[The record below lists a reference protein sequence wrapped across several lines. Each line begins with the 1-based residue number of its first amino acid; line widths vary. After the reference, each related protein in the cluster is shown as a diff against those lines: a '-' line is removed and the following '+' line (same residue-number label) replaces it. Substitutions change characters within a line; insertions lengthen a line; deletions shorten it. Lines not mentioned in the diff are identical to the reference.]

1 MRTSPDDLA
10 SMAVF
15 VRVVDARSFTAAALE
30 LGLSKSVV
38 STRVA
43 QLERMLGV
51 RLLHRTTRKIAL
63 TAEGVRLYERCARAL
78 SDAEEAAEA
87 VAGASEN
94 PRGLLRVSAPTSLGS
109 AFVAS
114 AVTAFLSEFP
124 DVRVEVRFDDRLT
137 DPLEAELDVVLR
149 VAARL
154 PDSPLIAKRLA
165 SDRLVLCAAPTYLRS
180 RGIPWRDAELVHH
193 DLLVLSTAAY
203 GERGLW
209 PFESSGLRSPPR
221 LVSDDA
227 LFLRRTA
234 LEGGGIVTLPSSLVA
249 PDLASGRLRA
259 VLEDIERPDLG
270 VYAVTAHRG
279 LVPAKVR
286 VFVDHL
292 VRRFRSPPW
301 RRPLPSRRLERIMA
315 ADAS

>member
-1 MRTSPDDLA
+1 
-10 SMAVF
+10 MAIF
-15 VRVVDARSFTAAALE
+15 VRVVEARSFTAAATA

-94 PRGLLRVSAPTSLGS
+94 PRGLLRVAAPTSLGS
-109 AFVAS
+109 AFVAA
-114 AVTAFLSEFP
+114 AVTAFLAEFP
-124 DVRVEVRFDDRLT
+124 DVRVELRFDDRLT

-165 SDRLVLCAAPTYLRS
+165 SDRLVLCAAPTYLRT

-193 DLLVLSTAAY
+193 DLLLLSTAAY

-209 PFESSGLRSPPR
+209 PFESHGMGSPPR
-221 LVSDDA
+221 LTSDDA
-227 LFLRRTA
+227 LFLRRAA
-234 LEGGGIVTLPSSLVA
+234 LEGGGIATLPSSLVA
-249 PDLASGRLRA
+249 PDLVSGRLRP
-259 VLEDIERPDLG
+259 VLEEIERPDLG

-286 VFVDHL
+286 VFLEHL
-292 VRRFRSPPW
+292 VRRFRLPPW
-301 RRPLPSRRLERIMA
+301 RRPLRPRRLAGILE
-315 ADAS
+315 ASAS